1 VSLGRIALA
10 WAVVAAW
17 LFAWGAVER
26 RLARPVPRP
35 KRGEKPLAAWWVA
48 GEALL
53 LTLLAALWFGSLG
66 AGMGW
71 LVFLLVGA
79 LAEWPVRS
87 PFEAARV
94 ARVLAAGLVLAR
106 LLGP

>member
-1 VSLGRIALA
+1 MSLGRIALA

-17 LFAWGAVER
+17 LFAWMVIER
-26 RLARPVPRP
+26 RLVRSSARPR
-35 KRGEKPLAAWWVA
+35 RGAGWWVA

-79 LAEWPVRS
+79 LMEWPVRTMAG
-87 PFEAARV
+87 AARV
-94 ARVLAAGLVLAR
+94 ARVLAAGALLAR